1 MRITTTLPWVFSF
14 AANSFY
20 TMKNFFLILCLLIA
34 AGAATAQN
42 DTDVP
47 PGFFGDKENDNLP
60 VKIQPAP
67 NNGKSNTG
75 DANKDNQRQNGAPE
89 PDPETMRTYIRVGA
103 LCKDGTRS
111 YSVNS
116 GTCSG
121 HGGVAFWLYGPP
133 GTSADAP
140 LEQLVQI
147 APGQKR
153 RSNYRTIPL
162 APYQQQAM
170 VETDQMYGWLYKS
183 RHPAAIFV
191 DILIIVLAFLQVGWF
206 IRKAIERYKS
216 NQP

>member
-1 MRITTTLPWVFSF
+1 M
-14 AANSFY
+14 
-20 TMKNFFLILCLLIA
+20 A
-34 AGAATAQN
+34 AGTASAQN

-47 PGFFGDKENDNLP
+47 PGFFGDQDSENLP
-60 VKIQPAP
+60 VRIQPTP
-67 NNGKSNTG
+67 NNGRSNGSNTSYG
-75 DANKDNQRQNGAPE
+75 NRQQEGAPE

-133 GTSADAP
+133 GTPSDAP

-153 RSNYRTIPL
+153 RGNYRVIPL
-162 APYQQQAM
+162 EQPYGAPYQQQAM
-170 VETDQMYGWLYKS
+170 IESEPMYGWLYKS

-206 IRKAIERYKS
+206 IRKAIERYNKA

>member
-1 MRITTTLPWVFSF
+1 MKQFTLLLALLAGS
-14 AANSFY
+14 
-20 TMKNFFLILCLLIA
+20 LCY
-34 AGAATAQN
+34 AQS
-42 DTDVP
+42 DTDAPP

-67 NNGKSNTG
+67 NNGKDNNRNT
-75 DANKDNQRQNGAPE
+75 NNSNQRQDGAPE

-121 HGGVAFWLYGPP
+121 HNGVAFWLYGPP
-133 GTSADAP
+133 GTPADAP

-147 APGQKR
+147 SPGQKR
-153 RSNYRTIPL
+153 RGNYRTIPL
-162 APYQQQAM
+162 EQPYPSPYQQQAM
-170 VETDQMYGWLYKS
+170 LEDGQMYGWLYKS

>member
-1 MRITTTLPWVFSF
+1 
-14 AANSFY
+14 
-20 TMKNFFLILCLLIA
+20 MKRLLFLLCLL
-34 AGAATAQN
+34 ATAPISRAQN
-42 DTDVP
+42 NTDAPP
-47 PGFFGDKENDNLP
+47 PGFFGDTENDNLP
-60 VKIQPAP
+60 VRIQPAP
-67 NNGKSNTG
+67 NNGKGNSNTDG
-75 DANKDNQRQNGAPE
+75 NRQHDGAPE

-103 LCKDGTRS
+103 LCKDGSRS

-133 GTSADAP
+133 GTPADAP
-140 LEQLVQI
+140 LERLVQI

-153 RSNYRTIPL
+153 RGNYRAIPL
-162 APYQQQAM
+162 EQPYGIPYQQQAM
-170 VETDQMYGWLYKS
+170 IESDQLYGWLYKS
-183 RHPAAIFV
+183 RHPAAVFV

>member
-1 MRITTTLPWVFSF
+1 
-14 AANSFY
+14 
-20 TMKNFFLILCLLIA
+20 MKHFFWMLCLLVV
-34 AGAATAQN
+34 AGTATAQN
-42 DTDVP
+42 DADVP
-47 PGFFGDKENDNLP
+47 PGFFGDKENENLP
-60 VKIQPAP
+60 VRIQPAP
-67 NNGKSNTG
+67 NNGKSNSSNASNG
-75 DANKDNQRQNGAPE
+75 NRQQEGAPE

-133 GTSADAP
+133 GTPPDAP

-153 RSNYRTIPL
+153 RGNYRAIPL
-162 APYQQQAM
+162 EQPYPYPYQQQAM
-170 VETDQMYGWLYKS
+170 IEDGQMYGWLYKS

-206 IRKAIERYKS
+206 IRRAIERYNKS

>member
-1 MRITTTLPWVFSF
+1 
-14 AANSFY
+14 
-20 TMKNFFLILCLLIA
+20 MKQLLLILTFAVSCLA
-34 AGAATAQN
+34 YAQN
-42 DTDVP
+42 KTDDPP
-47 PGFFGDKENDNLP
+47 PGFFGDTENDNLP
-60 VKIQPAP
+60 VRIQPAP
-67 NNGKSNTG
+67 NNGRGNSNTDG
-75 DANKDNQRQNGAPE
+75 NRQHDGASE

-103 LCKDGTRS
+103 LCKDGSRS

-133 GTSADAP
+133 GTPPDAP
-140 LEQLVQI
+140 LERLVQI

-162 APYQQQAM
+162 EQPYGAPYQQQAII
-170 VETDQMYGWLYKS
+170 ESDQMYGWLYKS
-183 RHPAAIFV
+183 RHPAAVFV
-191 DILIIVLAFLQVGWF
+191 DILIITLVFLQVGWF

>member
-1 MRITTTLPWVFSF
+1 
-14 AANSFY
+14 
-20 TMKNFFLILCLLIA
+20 MKRLFWMLCLLVV
-34 AGAATAQN
+34 AGTATAQN

-47 PGFFGDKENDNLP
+47 PGFFGDKENENLP
-60 VKIQPAP
+60 VRIQPAP
-67 NNGKSNTG
+67 NNGKSNG
-75 DANKDNQRQNGAPE
+75 SNASNDNRQQDGAPE

-133 GTSADAP
+133 GTPPDAP
-140 LEQLVQI
+140 LERLVQI

-153 RSNYRTIPL
+153 RGNYREIPL
-162 APYQQQAM
+162 EQPYPSPYRQQAM
-170 VETDQMYGWLYKS
+170 IEDGQMYGWLYKS

-206 IRKAIERYKS
+206 IRKAIERYNKS